1 MLNVYRRTA
10 VAAQALASPVLG
22 QVLGPVAHR
31 SRGAARQQIIVI
43 LDVKQITD
51 SVRHR
56 QLLLQRRF
64 QRMDAVVHNMEV
76 KPARVRASV
85 IAARSI
91 ATVEVQTHTAPP
103 LLARKVLAHVTVPR
117 PPLPLGQP

>member
-51 SVRHR
+51 SVRR
-56 QLLLQRRF
+56 RRLLLQRRF
-64 QRMDAVVHNMEV
+64 HRMDAVVHNMEV

-91 ATVEVQTHTAPP
+91 ATVEVQTHTALP